1 MSGEDDPQSWFS
13 EAGSSDSAD
22 ERDPGPRERR
32 LESVPPADGSA
43 WFESGQ
49 SGGVPVAGRSTS
61 VSTGTAERRTRATM
75 LFVGV
80 VVAILVL
87 LAGGAYLLSSVL
99 GGGSSSQAAPLSVPP
114 MATSATDSA
123 GESGAAATTSS
134 ECEESESDKATTGAG
149 EGDTDSVA
157 GVVLAFEHA
166 YYVERDAEQVA
177 PLLSEDTKLTNL
189 DALQEG
195 IDSVERGTTHCVHV
209 AAAED
214 GVAEVELT
222 ETAPDGAETVYQQHV
237 TTTREG
243 GEVRIVSIEDD
254 SEGDSK

>member
-49 SGGVPVAGRSTS
+49 SGGDPGAGRSTS

-87 LAGGAYLLSSVL
+87 LAGGAYLLSSAL

-114 MATSATDSA
+114 MPTSTNDSA
-123 GESGAAATTSS
+123 GKPGTAAGA
-134 ECEESESDKATTGAG
+134 ECEESESDKTTTGAG
-149 EGDTDSVA
+149 EGDTDSVP

-166 YYVERDAEQVA
+166 YYVERDAEEME
-177 PLLSEDTKLTNL
+177 PLLSKDSAIKNL

-209 AAAED
+209 AAADD

-222 ETAPDGAETVYQQHV
+222 ETAPDGAETVYEQHV